1 MASLDP
7 IYAGMIHAA
16 FGDEAAA
23 LDALELGFEKRSDWM
38 YSIVTQPWFRRYHQ
52 NPRFEQLL
60 RRMNLSDR
68 V

>member
-38 YSIVTQPWFRRYHQ
+38 
-52 NPRFEQLL
+52 
-60 RRMNLSDR
+60 
-68 V
+68 